1 MKSLY
6 HRRKMIQL
14 MMPRR
19 MMISFFCWSDSYMQ
33 KPRCYC
39 YVVSCRHYVLHVTS
53 VLQNYRRP
61 DMELYNSSA
70 LLSVPALR

>member
-1 MKSLY
+1 
-6 HRRKMIQL
+6 
-14 MMPRR
+14 
-19 MMISFFCWSDSYMQ
+19 MQ

>member
-1 MKSLY
+1 
-6 HRRKMIQL
+6 
-14 MMPRR
+14 
-19 MMISFFCWSDSYMQ
+19 MISFSAGVIVTCRNL
-33 KPRCYC
+33 RCYR